1 MALKQR
7 KQLRKKIRGVKK
19 SVISIWCKRIYQ

>member
-7 KQLRKKIRGVKK
+7 KKLRKNRGVKK